1 MIDIK
6 RIWHSMP
13 LGEGND
19 LQQMDKQIDKNPGL
33 WEHVA
38 KWIRHTEL
46 GFLPIGR
53 NEIGEGAFANVAEY
67 DTKLQNVFEAHRQYI
82 DVQLLC
88 SGEEVAEVAPL
99 KKAKGQ
105 QDDYNAAGDYVLY
118 AEADESV
125 ARLISPSSWQ
135 LFFPNE
141 AHKPCM
147 AVDGKPGPVR
157 KICIKIPYCA

>member
-1 MIDIK
+1 
-6 RIWHSMP
+6 MP

-19 LQQMDKQIDKNPGL
+19 LQQMDVQIDRNPQL
-33 WEHVA
+33 WERVA

-46 GFLPIGR
+46 SFLPIGR

-67 DTKLQNVFEAHRQYI
+67 ETKLKNVFEAHRQYI

-88 SGEEVAEVAPL
+88 SGEEIAEVAPL
-99 KKAKGQ
+99 DKAKGKKGA
-105 QDDYNAAGDYVLY
+105 YNAEGDCALFAD
-118 AEADESV
+118 AEECVS
-125 ARLISPSSWQ
+125 RLISTKSWQ

-147 AVDGKPGPVR
+147 AVGGKPAAVR
-157 KICIKIPYCA
+157 KVCIKIPFSA

>member
-19 LQQMDKQIDKNPGL
+19 LQQMDKQIDQNPRL

-38 KWIRHTEL
+38 KWIKHTEL

-67 DTKLQNVFEAHRQYI
+67 ETKLQNVFEAHCQYI

-88 SGEEVAEVAPL
+88 SGEEIAEVAPL
-99 KKAKGQ
+99 DQAKGKKGA
-105 QDDYNAAGDYVLY
+105 YNADGDCVLF
-118 AEADESV
+118 AEADGSI

-147 AVDGKPGPVR
+147 AIDGKPGAVR
-157 KICIKIPYCA
+157 KICIKIPFCA

>member
-1 MIDIK
+1 
-6 RIWHSMP
+6 MP

-19 LQQMDKQIDKNPGL
+19 LQQMDVQIDRNPQL
-33 WEHVA
+33 WERVA

-46 GFLPIGR
+46 SFLPIGR

-67 DTKLQNVFEAHRQYI
+67 ETKLKNVFEAHRQYI

-88 SGEEVAEVAPL
+88 SGEEIAEVAPL
-99 KKAKGQ
+99 DKAKGKKGA
-105 QDDYNAAGDYVLY
+105 YNAEGDCVLFAD
-118 AEADESV
+118 AEERVS
-125 ARLISPSSWQ
+125 RLISTKSWQ

-147 AVDGKPGPVR
+147 AVGGKPAAVR
-157 KICIKIPYCA
+157 KICIKIPFSA